1 MSYTESML
9 SPYRGDTTKEVMEVL
24 SEDHDMICS
33 SLEDRGLLF
42 GIAYITIMSLS
53 ILKAIVHVFT
63 QLQKPKATYDHLSI
77 VRGMRNDNLTSTLIR
92 REAIEEV
99 KNHDNVCPND
109 KKKEQRANT
118 IIALR
123 NYLYQHDLT
132 IHIKT
137 IKKINH
143 KVSEDELLEMYRLGE
158 ITKPL
163 TTTHITCGDNLNSL
177 LKEVLEDTID
187 LKINKLT
194 KETYIKVTN
203 DDFLPIKQRLE
214 EIYNES
220 IKLKFD

>member
-1 MSYTESML
+1 MSYTESMF
-9 SPYRGDTTKEVMEVL
+9 SPYRGDTSKEIMEVL
-24 SEDHDMICS
+24 SEDHEMVCS
-33 SLEDRGLLF
+33 SLESRGLLF

-53 ILKAIVHVFT
+53 VVKAIVHAFT

-77 VRGMRNDNLTSTLIR
+77 VRGMRNENISSILLR
-92 REAIEEV
+92 RESINDIQ
-99 KNHDNVCPND
+99 NHDNVCPVD
-109 KKKEQRANT
+109 KKKEQRAET
-118 IIALR
+118 LTTLR

-132 IHIKT
+132 IPIKT

-163 TTTHITCGDNLNSL
+163 TTTHITCGDRLNSL
-177 LKEVLEDTID
+177 LKEVLGDTID

-194 KETYIKVTN
+194 KETYIRIIN
-203 DDFLPIKQRLE
+203 DDYLPIKQRLE
-214 EIYNES
+214 EIYNET